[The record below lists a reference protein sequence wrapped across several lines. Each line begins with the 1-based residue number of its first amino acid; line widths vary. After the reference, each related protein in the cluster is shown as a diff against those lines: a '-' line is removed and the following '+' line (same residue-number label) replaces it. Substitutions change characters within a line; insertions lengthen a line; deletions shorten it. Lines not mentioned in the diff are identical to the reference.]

1 MFPGVVVQV
10 EDVCPAGESFPFIR
24 QSLHRVACAARL
36 LQGLMLDP
44 NKMIPLKKK
53 THKGPFC
60 TAWFRRL
67 RGCSHMPHLSK
78 WKETESEHAAA
89 VFLQPGASEDWHAAL
104 SDGQTRFSRQR
115 SWEAFFF
122 LLNIIDVQHLYMWS
136 LFVLFKLFPV
146 KSWP

>member
-53 THKGPFC
+53 HTRGHFV
-60 TAWFRRL
+60 RRDFVD
-67 RGCSHMPHLSK
+67 C
-78 WKETESEHAAA
+78 AAA
-89 VFLQPGASEDWHAAL
+89 LTCLTCPSEKRLNLNMQLLFSCSQEHLRTDTLHYRTDRRGFHGSAAEKHFF
-104 SDGQTRFSRQR
+104 SIKHYWRATFIYVITVCFIQTFSC
-115 SWEAFFF
+115 
-122 LLNIIDVQHLYMWS
+122 
-136 LFVLFKLFPV
+136 
-146 KSWP
+146 